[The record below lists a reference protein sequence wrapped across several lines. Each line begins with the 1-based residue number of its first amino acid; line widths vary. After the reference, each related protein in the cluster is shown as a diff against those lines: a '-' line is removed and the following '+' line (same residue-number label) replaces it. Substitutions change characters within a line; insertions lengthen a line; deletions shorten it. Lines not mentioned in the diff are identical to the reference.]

1 MDQEQGQHKKKRF
14 RFFAILYGV
23 TTVLFLLYLFFISDN
38 TPKTQ
43 HELNRKIDNLE
54 NKITHTKNQVGNV
67 YTFDQLNTD
76 SVLLEKYA
84 REHLNM
90 HKENE
95 DVFIIIHE

>member
-1 MDQEQGQHKKKRF
+1 M
-14 RFFAILYGV
+14 
-23 TTVLFLLYLFFISDN
+23 
-38 TPKTQ
+38 
-43 HELNRKIDNLE
+43 
-54 NKITHTKNQVGNV
+54 ITHTKNQVGNV